1 MTVTAIIPAYNE
13 EKTIGGVIQAL
24 AASGILAEII
34 VVDDGSS
41 DATANIAE
49 TYSARVIRMKN
60 GGKAAAMRAGA
71 EAARSSHLLFCD
83 ADLVGFTASHVAKI
97 IEPIQAGAAM
107 TIGLRDRG
115 PFWNICMKTILPK
128 IGGERCIA
136 HKDFSAASAGVAGFG
151 IESALNAYCRKRG
164 LPVAL
169 VLLPGVRH
177 TLKETKYGLLRGFI
191 ARCKMIAEVI
201 RAEAAYFF

>member
-1 MTVTAIIPAYNE
+1 MTVSAIIPAYNE
-13 EKTIGGVIQAL
+13 AKTIGGVVQAL
-24 AASGILAEII
+24 AASGMLVEII

-41 DATANIAE
+41 DATADIAE
-49 TYSARVIRMKN
+49 AYGARVIRMKN
-60 GGKAAAMRAGA
+60 SGKASAMRAGA
-71 EAARSSHLLFCD
+71 EAARSPYLLFCD

-97 IEPIQAGAAM
+97 IEPIRAGAAM

-115 PFWNICMKTILPK
+115 PFWNMLMKTIFPK

-136 HKDFSAASAGVAGFG
+136 KKDFRAASEGVAGFG
-151 IESALNAYCRKRG
+151 IESALNAYCRKKG
-164 LPVAL
+164 LLVAL

-177 TLKETKYGLLRGFI
+177 TLKETKYGLLPGFT

-201 RAEAAYFF
+201 RAEAAHFF